1 MLSMVV
7 SKFEDGCFFT
17 ISRLV
22 NTTKNLFFQAPGGTG
37 KRIGVIPGVDFMKE
51 RMCSFLHTERIAK
64 IF

>member
-1 MLSMVV
+1 M
-7 SKFEDGCFFT
+7 

-22 NTTKNLFFQAPGGTG
+22 NTTKTLFFQAPEGTE